1 MSDLISKSALIE
13 RIEEERKFLLY
24 RGLTGAEHVITKY
37 LRNVIEDAPTL
48 PDPDLMTLEDL
59 DNAFICGYRV
69 KDLIIF
75 GKMFHDN
82 GIKRED
88 LTKYSEAY
96 LDGYKRAYDEINA
109 AINKTVNSIVSKEE
123 V

>member
-1 MSDLISKSALIE
+1 MSDLISREALIIKLDAE
-13 RIEEERKFLLY
+13 LMDISDYLNIHEQIKDIIE
-24 RGLTGAEHVITKY
+24 A
-37 LRNVIEDAPTL
+37 APTIT
-48 PDPDLMTLEDL
+48 DPDLMTLEDL
-59 DNAFICGYRV
+59 ENSFICGYRV

-96 LDGYKRAYDEINA
+96 LDGYKRAYDDFNA
-109 AINKTVNSIVSKEE
+109 AIQKTVNSIVSNEE

>member
-1 MSDLISKSALIE
+1 MSDLISRKALREKVKTLFWQGSYKSTILQLID
-13 RIEEERKFLLY
+13 
-24 RGLTGAEHVITKY
+24 
-37 LRNVIEDAPTL
+37 NAPTL
-48 PDPDLMTLEDL
+48 PDPDLMTLDDL
-59 DNAFICGYRV
+59 ENSFICGYRV

-109 AINKTVNSIVSKEE
+109 AINKTVNSIVSNEE
-123 V
+123 VNL